1 MTITDLQPGRPAGAS
16 GAIVHSY
23 LALRYVLTESLVVR
37 SGYDPLR
44 ITTDHVVNGRAQR
57 GMLAAAL
64 RHAGRDDLVEPWIA
78 RGTAIRFAPAFPRLE
93 DPGGAAATVPAPRC
107 WHVHTPPGHTAPL
120 LADLLA
126 APAAPGTAYRAL
138 GGLVTPDLTRRAVPR
153 TRTEQYLGVARRD
166 AGRHGVPYLTTSL
179 EPGQVFEAR
188 WQLSAASAEELAD
201 LAARVLDV
209 LAAADGLL
217 SLGSGGTRAHGGGI
231 RVTAALGAAAPLTP
245 DRIDSGRRDWPAGE
259 LRDLLLLAPALVDDH
274 LGRPAPAALTA
285 AATRAL
291 AAVLGPGAAE
301 PVGAHIQQEAVGA
314 YHRLYQGPMAE
325 QWAAAPGSVVRLRA
339 LRTITLEQIR
349 AVEARPLGRRAAD
362 GHGVAVLLP
371 VAAPGP
377 VPADHAPLARTD
389 TPGTGDTARTT
400 DHPPHPP
407 AAVEPPGPERTE
419 LRTRPVA
426 LADGSPVRVDP
437 AWVAAEAAADP
448 ARSPVARLQDTLLTR
463 AAADLVRARAR
474 DLARR
479 SARLPP
485 APLLGRLRE
494 VAADPGA
501 DPRAVLARL
510 AGVVTGDPDRAAPH
524 TPLPEP
530 ARADLAATSVPHGDT
545 ELPLPQWLD
554 SAAGDP
560 RAWWRHAGPDPADLA
575 AALAPVDLT
584 WRPGAEGAPGAAAR
598 AWSERPDVRAR
609 LSAQLIGYW
618 LAAAAWIGRDTGQR
632 EDTR

>member
-1 MTITDLQPGRPAGAS
+1 MTITDLRPGHPTGAP

-23 LALRYVLTESLVVR
+23 LPLRYVLTESLVVR

-64 RHAGRDDLVEPWIA
+64 RHAGRDHLVEPWIA
-78 RGTAIRFAPAFPRLE
+78 RGSAIRFAPAFPRLE
-93 DPGGAAATVPAPRC
+93 DPAGAAATVPAPRC
-107 WHVHTPPGHTAPL
+107 WHVHTPPGHTDPL

-126 APAAPGTAYRAL
+126 APAAPGISYRAL
-138 GGLVTPDLTRRAVPR
+138 GGLVTPDLARRAVPL
-153 TRTEQYLGVARRD
+153 TRTEQYLGVARKD

-179 EPGQVFEAR
+179 EPGQVYEAR
-188 WQLSAASAEELAD
+188 WQLSAGSADELAD
-201 LAARVLDV
+201 LAAHVLDT

-231 RVTAALGAAAPLTP
+231 RVAPALGEGAPLTP
-245 DRIDSGRRDWPAGE
+245 DRLDFGRSDWPAGE
-259 LRDLLLLAPALVDDH
+259 VRDLLLLSPALVDDH
-274 LGRPAPAALTA
+274 RGRPAPAALTA
-285 AATRAL
+285 AAARAL
-291 AAVLGPGAAE
+291 ADLLGPGAAE

-314 YHRLYQGPMAE
+314 YHRLYRGPMAE

-339 LRTITLEQIR
+339 LRTITLAEIR

-362 GHGVAVLLP
+362 GHGAAVLVP

-377 VPADHAPLARTD
+377 VPADHAPLVRTD
-389 TPGTGDTARTT
+389 TADP
-400 DHPPHPP
+400 PPHPP

-419 LRTRPVA
+419 FRTRPVA
-426 LADGSPVRVDP
+426 LGDGSPVRVDP

-463 AAADLVRARAR
+463 AAADPVRARAR

-494 VAADPGA
+494 VASAPAA
-501 DPRAVLARL
+501 DPRAVLTRL

-530 ARADLAATSVPHGDT
+530 ARADLAATAVPHGDR

-554 SAAGDP
+554 
-560 RAWWRHAGPDPADLA
+560 
-575 AALAPVDLT
+575 
-584 WRPGAEGAPGAAAR
+584 
-598 AWSERPDVRAR
+598 
-609 LSAQLIGYW
+609 
-618 LAAAAWIGRDTGQR
+618 
-632 EDTR
+632 